1 MTKDDFKD
9 SDEVDHERYAA
20 NNDLC
25 SLGKSGEA
33 VVKKSC

>member
-9 SDEVDHERYAA
+9 SDEVDRERYTA
-20 NNDLC
+20 NDLC